1 MILGELL
8 ALISSICFSVGP
20 MFNTLAGRQVG
31 AISVN
36 RARLVVTALM
46 LMAVHGV
53 LMGTPMPGVAPQ
65 RWIWLSLSAVSSLV
79 IADTLLFQAFAHI
92 GTRLTMLTHTVSP
105 ILGGLLAW
113 AFLGEVLGS
122 LEVLGIAVTLF
133 GIGWVVWAGSGEE
146 DAEDRQTVNPQGVTL
161 ALGAALMHAAGATA
175 AKRGLAGEFSALS
188 GHVIRM
194 SVAMVTAIGWA
205 GLRREIEPTVVQFR
219 QHPAAAK
226 YVVLGAIVGP
236 LAGMWLS
243 LTSLQLTR
251 VGLATT
257 LMSLPPIFLIPID
270 HFVFHERITISDL
283 IGTALAMVGV
293 AMMFMT

>member
-8 ALISSICFSVGP
+8 AVISSVCFSVGP
-20 MFNTLAGRQVG
+20 MFNTLAGQQVG
-31 AISVN
+31 AVSVN
-36 RARLVVTALM
+36 RVRLVVTALL
-46 LMAVHGV
+46 LMAIHTA
-53 LMGTPMPGVAPQ
+53 LAGTPIPKILLE
-65 RWIWLSLSAVSSLV
+65 RWMWLSLSAISSLV
-79 IADTLLFQAFAHI
+79 VADTLLFQAFAHI
-92 GTRLTMLTHTVSP
+92 GTRLTMLVHTVSP
-105 ILGGLLAW
+105 ILSALLAW
-113 AFLGEVLGS
+113 VFLGEVLGG
-122 LEVLGIAVTLF
+122 LEILGVAVTLF
-133 GIGWVVWAGSGEE
+133 GIGWVVGVGSGQDTPE
-146 DAEDRQTVNPQGVTL
+146 DQHSVNLEGLGL
-161 ALGAALMHAAGATA
+161 ALGAAVMHAAGATA

-194 SVAMVTAIGWA
+194 SVAMIIAIGWA
-205 GLRREIEPTVVQFR
+205 GLRREIRPTVVQFH

-236 LAGMWLS
+236 LVGMWLS

-283 IGTALAMVGV
+283 AGTAMAMVGV
-293 AMMFMT
+293 AMMFMI